1 MPAGLKRAAKV
12 KTPPAVREKCWAK
25 CKLADRTEGT
35 AVARARAAAAGRCGL
50 SAAWTAGTAC
60 FLTAL
65 VSVVKLLPFHTIGLD
80 QVNHR
85 L

>member
-1 MPAGLKRAAKV
+1 MPVGLKRAAKV
-12 KTPPAVREKCWAK
+12 KTPPRPERSFRGKRGMVE
-25 CKLADRTEGT
+25 LADGTQGT
-35 AVARARAAAAGRCGL
+35 AVAAAAGRRRL
-50 SAAWTAGTAC
+50 AVAWTAC

-65 VSVVKLLPFHTIGLD
+65 VSVVKLLPFGTIGLD